1 METFWWLE
9 KLTVPAVLTIRPLS
23 NWYKSV
29 LNEWLCPSCGC
40 NHTLSPTVCPYPW
53 LLLQR
58 LLLEMIL
65 LVLVADQSQSLTWVM
80 AMLSTVLSSAALPW
94 WQKERVPA
102 CQRKGSAESWRVTES
117 LTFLSVWL
125 TAPPFI
131 DTETHTHTGT
141 MTGWQWKVFMFFV
154 ESRSPCSLT
163 CFYQSTLKF
172 CHFFS
177 LVTSRSSVYEFRSRV
192 LPFKASVE
200 AAYLQTSS
208 PIAPDSGP
216 ASHSYNFAPTLFAQ
230 LSSEYPMMEWPL
242 YSSVGRLSHC
252 LMKWNL

>member
-131 DTETHTHTGT
+131 DTETHTHRHNDRLAMKGFHVFCWVTLSMFPYLLLSVNLKILPFFLFSNIPLLCVWIQISGAAIQSFW
-141 MTGWQWKVFMFFV
+141 GSSISANLLPHSSRQW
-154 ESRSPCSLT
+154 SSLT
-163 CFYQSTLKF
+163 L
-172 CHFFS
+172 
-177 LVTSRSSVYEFRSRV
+177 L
-192 LPFKASVE
+192 
-200 AAYLQTSS
+200 
-208 PIAPDSGP
+208 
-216 ASHSYNFAPTLFAQ
+216 
-230 LSSEYPMMEWPL
+230 
-242 YSSVGRLSHC
+242 
-252 LMKWNL
+252 